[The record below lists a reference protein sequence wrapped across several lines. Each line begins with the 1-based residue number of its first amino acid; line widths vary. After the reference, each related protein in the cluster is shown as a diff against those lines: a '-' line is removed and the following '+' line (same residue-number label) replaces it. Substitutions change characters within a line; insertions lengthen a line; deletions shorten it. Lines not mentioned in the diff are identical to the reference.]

1 MRNEISYYPEIL
13 NFIRSTLRSNFV
25 AADKDS
31 IEIYWGRGELKANLK
46 RIIAENPRL
55 PACIVEYTNKVQPL
69 DLDVFALITD
79 GKTFEIVIL
88 EVKLVKSVGLK
99 EWSQL
104 IGYCLVSD
112 AKYGLLI
119 NIDNGCSSR
128 LFDILQFE
136 NHLSEIVN
144 LINGIPHC
152 HFMGFMQWNS
162 VTQNFEYT
170 NLGYI
175 RSLSMLSKKLIN
187 DFDQIH

>member
-1 MRNEISYYPEIL
+1 MRNEVSYYPEIL
-13 NFIRSTLRSNFV
+13 NFIKKTLKSNFV

-31 IEIYWGRGELKANLK
+31 IEIYWGKGELKTNLK
-46 RIIAENPRL
+46 RIIAENPCI
-55 PACIVEYTNKVQPL
+55 PNCIVEYANKVQPL

-88 EVKLVKSVGLK
+88 EVKFMKSVGLK

-119 NIDNGCSSR
+119 NINNGCSSR

-136 NHLSEIVN
+136 NHMSEIVN
-144 LINGIPHC
+144 IVHNTYNYHYL
-152 HFMGFMQWNS
+152 GFMQWNS

-170 NLGYI
+170 NLGYV
-175 RSLSMLSKKLIN
+175 RSLSMLSNKLIEN
-187 DFDQIH
+187 FSSIN

>member
-13 NFIRSTLRSNFV
+13 SFIKNTLKSNFV

-31 IEIYWGRGELKANLK
+31 IEIYWGKGELKTNLK
-46 RIIAENPRL
+46 RIIAENPCI
-55 PACIVEYTNKVQPL
+55 PNCIVEYANKVQPL

-79 GKTFEIVIL
+79 GRTFEIVIL
-88 EVKLVKSVGLK
+88 EVKLMKSVGLK

-104 IGYCLVSD
+104 IGYCLVSN

-119 NIDNGCSSR
+119 NINNGCSSR

-136 NHLSEIVN
+136 NHMSEIVN
-144 LINGIPHC
+144 IAHDTYHYHYL
-152 HFMGFMQWNS
+152 GFMQWNS

-175 RSLSMLSKKLIN
+175 RSLSMLSKKLIEN
-187 DFDQIH
+187 FNSID

>member
-13 NFIRSTLRSNFV
+13 NFIKSTLKSNFI
-25 AADKDS
+25 AADKNS
-31 IEIYWGRGELKANLK
+31 IEIYWGKGELKTNLK
-46 RIIAENPRL
+46 RIITENPSL
-55 PACIVEYTNKVQPL
+55 PACIVEYANKVQPL

-79 GKTFEIVIL
+79 GRTFEIVIL

-119 NIDNGCSSR
+119 NINNGCSSR

-144 LINGIPHC
+144 LINGTPHC

-162 VTQNFEYT
+162 ITQNFEYT
-170 NLGYI
+170 NLGHI
-175 RSLSMLSKKLIN
+175 RSLSMLSKKIIN
-187 DFDQIH
+187 DFNQIY